1 MGCLP
6 FRIVRSNEKHT
17 SYTLTSLTKRLA
29 RCRPW
34 RRSKKPYNEHHT
46 KDTTSSSSPNSEYS
60 ARRRLSALRKQ
71 EFAKQLERERVEREL
86 LEWERQRQNIWEQE
100 HIEQDTPRQNSLET
114 ELAEEHKFEWDRLE
128 LAVSDAPATY
138 QPHQSNLNLPGS
150 SSADKRR
157 LKHKTT
163 SALLRDLYSVQDK
176 PLPRVPETPFAGQRP
191 SGHTR
196 PDIVNTSQLQ
206 DESLVDDE
214 DISDLYLGGSV
225 QLPRQHEA
233 RQSSPRRV
241 ESPEVSP
248 RTLPVRSSSSNAT
261 VIHHKV
267 ASRFDVNVLANYS
280 NRVCESNI
288 VSPEFPLPSFE
299 KRKSSR
305 RSSRR
310 SIASKPEGINPWA
323 MFDACAQNDSRLNPF
338 GAPAR

>member
-34 RRSKKPYNEHHT
+34 RRSKKPYVEHHT

-86 LEWERQRQNIWEQE
+86 LERERQKQKDLEQE
-100 HIEQDTPRQNSLET
+100 NIEQDTPRQNSLET

-128 LAVSDAPATY
+128 LAVSDARATY
-138 QPHQSNLNLPGS
+138 QPYQSNLNLPGTS
-150 SSADKRR
+150 SGDKQP
-157 LKHKTT
+157 LKHKTN
-163 SALLRDLYSVQDK
+163 LLPLRDLYGVQDK
-176 PLPRVPETPFAGQRP
+176 PLPRVPETRFTGQRP
-191 SGHTR
+191 SGQTR
-196 PDIVNTSQLQ
+196 PGIANTSQLQ
-206 DESLVDDE
+206 DDSLVDDE
-214 DISDLYLGGSV
+214 NISDLYLGGSV
-225 QLPRQHEA
+225 QLPRQHEV
-233 RQSSPRRV
+233 RRSSPRRV

-261 VIHHKV
+261 VIHHNV
-267 ASRFDVNVLANYS
+267 ASHFDINVLATYS
-280 NRVCESNI
+280 NRVCESNT

-299 KRKSSR
+299 RRK
-305 RSSRR
+305 SSRR